1 MKEHYTQPQIMALGW
16 RAAIYIGYGCLVYAQ
31 VCEALEALANLIIKM
46 VLIYTCVGSVKGS

>member
-16 RAAIYIGYGCLVYAQ
+16 RAAIYTGYGRLVYAQ
-31 VCEALEALANLIIKM
+31 VCKALEALANLIIKM